1 MSSEEEQ
8 QPIRAPENVIVNV
21 VRCKNLRGS
30 KGDSI
35 NSLVR
40 LELGGTYLGESP
52 KVEAN
57 TETCTTEYNY
67 NATFECAFDD
77 PSSLDTIA
85 HKPIIITIIEVLPKD
100 KKGKEEKTNVLGQ
113 SCIDLLPLLQGESKF
128 STIQPIHSVSQSTT
142 TTDSSMESILPEVE
156 VQVSVAQPLL
166 SEPQLAES
174 NLLSI
179 RVDSAYS
186 IPEAWQPGQPFLYT
200 ISLPVPLTATRENP
214 AVLPSG
220 LLRTP
225 QEKEPTNQRKWCA
238 VPSASGTCIYIPDSV
253 IEERPIPEDED
264 GELRDKEDVTF
275 RTEAMQEKNRVTW
288 NAERRCF
295 LNAEAAESLQT
306 KIAQNRVWPVEI
318 MRTPF
323 PQATKARGKQ
333 TAVDEDVAVSFHGVA
348 YVNMAPLLYPGVNRI
363 HGAYLVKPFV
373 ESEVFDRTKRKG
385 NLAEE
390 VARLASGMSR
400 TLASA
405 MGQKP
410 AAPAKQGKTD
420 AKAKPSG
427 AVLKPEAGSESDSN
441 EMKNIEG
448 QQYLE
453 ARTFV
458 TLEIVLSQ
466 PLVPKRP
473 PSSLARKVAEL
484 IPPRPV
490 FARKT
495 GGAKKAVEDYHGQVA
510 TIANSLLEEF
520 RQMFGGDLM
529 KGSLPENNEAI
540 NHRRR
545 KFLYELNTSGK
556 YFALKEQLKHS
567 VVKIVREKY
576 LKTTAFTDKAELQAF
591 LSELYVFLV
600 DQMHQCVNKFISA
613 EDAPEEPPPIA
624 DSIMLKHFARE
635 AEVNQNYELAAKYYQ
650 ERLARSKNDPSHW
663 FDYGAFCLLIGDI
676 AKAEE
681 CFKETIALDQKH
693 VSGLLMFGCVSLT
706 LERYEVAE
714 TFFEAATCVDP
725 KSIIAWTMLGLY
737 YDSIQND
744 IGAERAFLEANRVN
758 ISPVHPPEEPSPDD
772 QLPTGGDHPE
782 TEFEAPASDTAPP
795 PSGEIPEVHVEE
807 SSNGTPAEGETEPK
821 PAHTAVPSTAG
832 APSVESQQG
841 KRASVSKPHTQSS
854 AIAPT
859 KTQSPAPS
867 GSVAS
872 HEETKPEPA
881 KQVESKPAVRI
892 FLRTAAFLLE
902 VNALQMAESALAHE
916 LIVSNNEPNADYCIA
931 LARLRI
937 QQGRYEDG
945 EEQLNH
951 ALTLSHQNPDIWAL
965 IGHLKYL
972 TGRTE
977 EAQECYERTLSYI
990 TEASDMHA
998 IYLRLASIY
1007 LEKGQFQEAKS
1018 TFLKACMRSPS
1029 CVSWLGVG
1037 IACYRLGELMEA
1049 EDALSEAN
1057 ILNNKDPEVW
1067 AYLSLVCLQ
1076 TGRQLEAEQSY
1087 KYGLK
1092 LNLKDEALLNEL
1104 HAVQTQV
1111 GFGNPVVC

>member
-1 MSSEEEQ
+1 MLLLFQ
-8 QPIRAPENVIVNV
+8 Q
-21 VRCKNLRGS
+21 RGS

-40 LELGGTYLGESP
+40 IELGGTYLGESP

-113 SCIDLLPLLQGESKF
+113 SCIDLLPLLQGKFKF

-142 TTDSSMESILPEVE
+142 TTDSSMESILVRKSIVE

-520 RQMFGGDLM
+520 RWDLM
-529 KGSLPENNEAI
+529 RNSQ
-540 NHRRR
+540 RR

-624 DSIMLKHFARE
+624 DSTMLKHFARE

-744 IGAERAFLEANRVN
+744 IGAERAFLEANR
-758 ISPVHPPEEPSPDD
+758 
-772 QLPTGGDHPE
+772 
-782 TEFEAPASDTAPP
+782 
-795 PSGEIPEVHVEE
+795 
-807 SSNGTPAEGETEPK
+807 